1 MRGSETRCDSGATGI
16 RMVRHTGDGSWVS
29 IVLRA
34 RTMARLRVKLHDAA
48 GQAMILA
55 LALMLVV
62 TVVPIVIYTGLSSQ
76 VPEVLMVQ
84 NSKAA
89 LAAAQ
94 TGVANYV
101 SLLTQDISNSKYGNA
116 SCSVPSGSQWT
127 GFYLTS
133 PPCPNPQDTITS
145 PLSGWAPVPGS
156 SSAGVGMDEGY
167 EFTVNASTTQGL
179 ITIVSTGRAGP
190 LNAYQYR
197 TVQVSFQNP
206 ALSYAYFTNYETSS
220 PFAYT
225 DSTPFTLMSWALGL
239 VSKSNSVPAS
249 IKSTMQQML
258 GSGPVG
264 ATKLAY
270 YFCNYHAYDTNMI
283 LKILD
288 SSMVPTMLDSYLKQY
303 LSGLGGLASFSLFG
317 APIGQDLYNAIV
329 TEVNSLIASVQQF
342 LGKPYGPFPLLCS
355 VNNMYNGYYG
365 LTTNISGK
373 AYAND
378 SLYTCSPTGSLSNLK
393 NANVYLGNTQATEL
407 PQYKSSA
414 SGPPDS
420 YNPNLS
426 IGNDLFNW
434 TWSVNINLIIKTV
447 SWSIPI
453 FQGCANVTPGP
464 NVTTE
469 SPVTPP
475 VPDFSTMRSYARPSE
490 DGCTYYG
497 PTFIQLNGSSFQ
509 AWSPNTPTGSCPT
522 NGKSAPLPTSGVI
535 YVRNVQPNQS
545 CVGFS
550 SSSIVPEVGSNQSL
564 PFGLDNLIQ
573 HHSCMWGDAIVQGT
587 LSGRLTIG
595 ASNDIMVSGNI
606 VYSCASNGG
615 KTIPNNCSDIL
626 GLAPGGNL
634 PLSSSYAPAT
644 DSSGTYYPQGNVV
657 VIHPVVGG
665 QNSNN
670 CPVGNVVNGTS
681 YSPGGAT
688 DPCASWLATSP
699 NRKPVPPISPP
710 GPPHACSVLNL
721 GNCMELALY
730 DMATW
735 AYQTEYQDFCGVSV
749 PSSGPG
755 SVADPETST
764 PASEANCTSG
774 SLEDN
779 WASSNTNAP
788 PPPQPP
794 SPSSILSCNSW
805 NITLNIGSLLS
816 GNWNGFIS
824 QLQHSCGY
832 LWLKYYIGYG
842 AMGLSAGIQDVCS
855 IFGINPCNAGY
866 ETQLQSYESTW
877 VHGPVNPFPSVYNPV
892 VDALILASNSSPLV
906 SPNQTVTKTLKYPDL
921 PIVNGSFT
929 LQNVTQGNEYATSPG
944 YSGTHGLGTL
954 TVAGSVVEQY
964 ANSLQNAGLSSLNH
978 FEFLRDGLG
987 GLSSSDCNLV
997 CFVPSGFQTVNFSYD
1012 PAELFNPPPHML
1024 SSVTS
1029 PWTPLAGTYREIKP
1043 SAQLPR

>member
-1 MRGSETRCDSGATGI
+1 MI
-16 RMVRHTGDGSWVS
+16 RHTGDGSWVS
-29 IVLRA
+29 IVSRA
-34 RTMARLRVKLHDAA
+34 RMMTRLRVKLHDAA

-101 SLLTQDISNSKYGNA
+101 SLLTQDISNAHYGNT
-116 SCSVPSGSQWT
+116 SCSTPSGSQWT

-133 PPCPNPQDTITS
+133 ACPTASDTITN
-145 PLSGWAPVPGS
+145 PLDGWAPVPGS
-156 SSAGVGMDEGY
+156 KSSGGGMNEGY

-179 ITIVSTGRAGP
+179 ITVVSTGRAGP
-190 LNAYQYR
+190 LNTYQYR

-225 DSTPFTLMSWALGL
+225 DSAPFTLMSWALNL
-239 VSKSNSVPAS
+239 VSGYLPAR
-249 IKSTMQQML
+249 IRHIMPIMQQML

-270 YFCNYHAYDTNMI
+270 YFCNYHAYDSNMI
-283 LKILD
+283 LSLLD
-288 SSMVPTMLDSYLKQY
+288 SPMVKTMLDNYLQQY
-303 LSGLGGLASFSLFG
+303 LGGLASFSFFG
-317 APIGQDLYNAIV
+317 APVGQDLYNAILGA
-329 TEVNSLIASVQQF
+329 VNNLISSIQGF
-342 LGKPYGPFPLLCS
+342 LGAPYGPFPLICS
-355 VNNMYNGYYG
+355 VNNLYNGYYG

-373 AYAND
+373 VYAND
-378 SLYTCSPTGSLSNLK
+378 SLYTCSPTGSLSNLS

-407 PQYKSSA
+407 PQYNSSA
-414 SGPPDS
+414 SVPPDS

-434 TWSVNINLIIKTV
+434 TWSGSINFIVKTV
-447 SWSIPI
+447 SSWSIPI
-453 FQGCANVTPGP
+453 FQGCGNVTSP
-464 NVTTE
+464 NATTE

-475 VPDFSTMRSYARPSE
+475 VPDFATLRFYATASNG
-490 DGCTYYG
+490 GCTYYG
-497 PTFIQLNGSSFQ
+497 PTFIQLNGTTFQ
-509 AWSPNTPTGSCPT
+509 AWSPNTPPSAYCPT
-522 NGKSAPLPTSGVI
+522 AGGSAALPTSGVI
-535 YVRNVQPNQS
+535 YVRNVPAGQN
-545 CVGFS
+545 CTGFS
-550 SSSIVPEVGSNQSL
+550 SSSIVPVVNNNQSL

-573 HHSCMWGDAIVQGT
+573 HHSCMWGDALVQGT
-587 LSGRLTIG
+587 LNAQLTIG
-595 ASNDIMVSGNI
+595 ASNDIMVTGNI

-615 KTIPNNCSDIL
+615 KTIPNNCPDIL

-634 PLSSSYAPAT
+634 PLSTSYAPAT

-657 VIHPVVGG
+657 VVHPVVGG

-670 CPVGNVVNGTS
+670 CPVGDVVNGTT
-681 YSPGGAT
+681 YSPGGVAN
-688 DPCASWLATSP
+688 PCASWLATNSSLQP
-699 NRKPVPPISPP
+699 GPPISPLRPPTHSCDAWNP
-710 GPPHACSVLNL
+710 GTW
-721 GNCMELALY
+721 GYCMEFAFY

-735 AYQTEYQDFCGVSV
+735 AYQMEYQDFCGVSA
-749 PSSGPG
+749 PSSGSG
-755 SVADPETST
+755 SVSSPETYG

-788 PPPQPP
+788 PPPSLSQ
-794 SPSSILSCNSW
+794 ILSNVDPASGGQVPTCNSW
-805 NITLNIGSLLS
+805 QINFSITSLLS
-816 GNWNGFIS
+816 FNWNSFIT
-824 QLQHSCGY
+824 QLEQSCGY
-832 LWLKYYIGYG
+832 QWLMYYYGFG

-855 IFGINPCNAGY
+855 VFGINPCNAGY
-866 ETQLQSYESTW
+866 EAQLQSYESTW
-877 VHGPVNPFPSVYNPV
+877 VHGPVNPFPSLYNPV
-892 VDALILASNSSPLV
+892 VDALVLASNSSPLV
-906 SPNQTVTKTLKYPDL
+906 SPNQTVTQALNYPNL

-944 YSGTHGLGTL
+944 YSSTYTHGLGTL

-978 FEFLRDGLG
+978 FEFLRGGWG
-987 GLSSSDCNLV
+987 GLLSPGSDCNLV
-997 CFVPSGFQTVNFSYD
+997 CFVPSGFNTVNFSYD
-1012 PAELFNPPPHML
+1012 PSELFNPPPHML

-1029 PWTPLAGTYREIKP
+1029 PWTPLSGTYREIQP
-1043 SAQLPR
+1043 SAQLPK